1 MAEVLHVF
9 KTYYPDTEGGVEKV
23 IKTIAALTKEDGFH
37 HSLLTLSPNPNPPI
51 VHFDEIDVY
60 RAPTLFA
67 AMSCPVGGLRSL
79 VLARRLI
86 AQADI
91 VVWHYPWPFGD
102 LLSLMSPRKPSI
114 ILYHSDIIKQKR
126 AAYLYEPLRRLFFRR
141 ADRIVATSPQYAA
154 SSAILAKESRKKL
167 RTIALAVAPDSV
179 EPDTQVLETFGLGH
193 EPYVLFVGALRYY
206 KGLHTL
212 IEAASRI
219 PTKIVIAGIGRDEES
234 LKQLAHTRQAGNVI
248 FAGKI
253 TDAQKRALLEH
264 ATVFAFPSCQRSEAF
279 GMALAEAA
287 MYGVPMVSCSIGTGT
302 SFVNRDGD
310 TGLEV
315 PAEDPQCLSAAICQ
329 ILNDAELREQLSLR
343 AKAHWEK
350 SLSPMRFQEDWT
362 ELFHE
367 VLPDH
372 SGGEKKKP
380 DEKSWVK

>member
-1 MAEVLHVF
+1 
-9 KTYYPDTEGGVEKV
+9 
-23 IKTIAALTKEDGFH
+23 
-37 HSLLTLSPNPNPPI
+37 
-51 VHFDEIDVY
+51 
-60 RAPTLFA
+60 
-67 AMSCPVGGLRSL
+67 
-79 VLARRLI
+79 
-86 AQADI
+86 
-91 VVWHYPWPFGD
+91 
-102 LLSLMSPRKPSI
+102 MSPRKPSI

-219 PTKIVIAGIGRDEES
+219 PAKIVIAGIGRDEES
-234 LKQLAHTRQAGNVI
+234 LKQLAHTRQTGNII

-302 SFVNRDGD
+302 SFVNRDGRHRD
-310 TGLEV
+310 LGSTGRGSAMFV
-315 PAEDPQCLSAAICQ
+315 RGNLSDSQ
-329 ILNDAELREQLSLR
+329 
-343 AKAHWEK
+343 
-350 SLSPMRFQEDWT
+350 
-362 ELFHE
+362 
-367 VLPDH
+367 
-372 SGGEKKKP
+372 
-380 DEKSWVK
+380 